1 MKLPTERLKALRV
14 REFMAKR
21 VMTFTAD
28 VLISDAVQTLVRYKY
43 TGAPVVDND
52 GRLIGMLS
60 EKDCLRVAVLAKDHG
75 AGEALVGDYMTR
87 DVETVEPETDLL
99 DVAEGFMQAPF
110 KRFPVVADGLLVG
123 QISRFDVLRAID
135 HLLRDRRTP

>member
-1 MKLPTERLKALRV
+1 MKLPTEKLKSLRV
-14 REFMAKR
+14 RQFMATR

-28 VLISDAVQTLVRYKY
+28 VPISEAVQTLVRYRY

-60 EKDCLRVAVLAKDHG
+60 EKDCLRVAVLVKDHG
-75 AGEALVGDYMTR
+75 PGEALVGDYMTR
-87 DVETVEPETDLL
+87 DVQTVEPETDLL

-110 KRFPVVADGLLVG
+110 KRFPVLA
-123 QISRFDVLRAID
+123 
-135 HLLRDRRTP
+135 